1 MNHSFSLRTSVLLL
15 LMLCVQSI
23 KAQDTIYKN
32 DGTVIYAKIMEVG
45 TNAISFKKTNNPDGP
60 TFIENKTDISLIKY
74 RNGEQQEFVKV
85 PDPGIEQQKVQQE
98 QKQSELKSTTLNN
111 PVNANPP
118 NDALKNGPVSEHYHI
133 EELNGRYTING
144 QKLGKKSLDRQL
156 AKSKNPA
163 VRASLKT
170 AKAFKIS
177 QKIIG
182 LTSYATTAGGG
193 VTSIATVS
201 QFVTA
206 YQTKTLSPKYYMN
219 AGLSLL
225 GTMALP
231 ITSGYLKKFR
241 DKAYDKTIDLY
252 NVTN

>member
-1 MNHSFSLRTSVLLL
+1 MTSFSLRISVLFLFVL
-15 LMLCVQSI
+15 FVPQL

-32 DGTVIYAKIMEVG
+32 DGTVIYAKITEVG

-60 TFIENKTDISLIKY
+60 TFVENKTDISLIKY
-74 RNGEQQEFVKV
+74 RNGEKQEFVRV
-85 PDPGIEQQKVQQE
+85 PDPGIEQQKAQQE
-98 QKQSELKSTTLNN
+98 QKQSELKSTATTTPAKL
-111 PVNANPP
+111 PP
-118 NDALKNGPVSEHYHI
+118 TNDALKNGPVSDHYHI

-144 QKLGKKSLDRQL
+144 QKLGKKALDRQL

-163 VRASLKT
+163 VQASLKT

-182 LTSYATTAGGG
+182 LTSYASTAAGG
-193 VTSIATVS
+193 VTSIATIS

-219 AGLSLL
+219 AGVSLL